1 MKNDVFYNMTDK
13 EKIMLFDLAVE
24 SAKENNIDFEK
35 AMDSVIQA
43 FLISKNNSSMDMTP
57 SPIFTDNN
65 PDDINMAP
73 DPKLID
79 NEPFEFNM
87 APDPKLIDNE
97 PFEFNMEP
105 SPEFMNTENMQPK
118 DDDTK
123 SSTDVY
129 GGPALEPV
137 DTQKVENSILYF

>member
-87 APDPKLIDNE
+87 AP
-97 PFEFNMEP
+97 